1 MEVTSYSKFRQNLK
15 SYMDKVVHDST
26 PLYVTRAN
34 GEDVVV
40 ISKSDYESMD
50 ETTYLLSSPKNRER
64 LLNSVEEFKMDKGI
78 KKDMD
83 DLTKMEE

>member
-15 SYMDKVVHDST
+15 SYMDKVVHDSN